1 MYAGGDTSLILEV
14 FYKKSLVKTGRP
26 IVVSN
31 GRSEIYTD
39 HVIFENLTSELV
51 YNNAQEK
58 FPVAARFGT
67 TTPLLIEIQSEDD
80 ITENDLLNF
89 TFDKLDKY
97 LDGLTT
103 KEKKRIRER
112 IRYRKNNPCTKHHSL
127 RKELI
132 QN

>member
-1 MYAGGDTSLILEV
+1 MILGI

-39 HVIFENLTSELV
+39 HITFENLTSELV
-51 YNNAQEK
+51 FNNAKNK
-58 FPVAARFGT
+58 FPSAAKFGT

-89 TFDKLDKY
+89 TPDELNQY
-97 LDGLTT
+97 LDELNPQ
-103 KEKKRIRER
+103 EKKRIKQR
-112 IRYRKNNPCTKHHSL
+112 IRYRKNNPSKYHSL
-127 RKELI
+127 QKEII